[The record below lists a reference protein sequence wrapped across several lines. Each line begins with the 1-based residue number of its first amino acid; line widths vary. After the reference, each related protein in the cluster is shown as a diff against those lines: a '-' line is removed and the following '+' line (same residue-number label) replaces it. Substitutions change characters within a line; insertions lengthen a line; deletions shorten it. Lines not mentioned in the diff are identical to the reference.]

1 MLFIFISP
9 LTWTCR
15 VCNKKKTIKLIS
27 TFTYSQDIINI
38 VISFFARDGTNRANF
53 FIITSHL
60 SPSRHVNSL
69 SRPQLKFQHRTER
82 ERVTNKINLNFFS
95 IIFTQ
100 KKLFC
105 WNKIFLHAVP
115 VIVATTKKNYD
126 SICKFFSFFRRCDW
140 GQKLLKNF
148 SFLAVKVFFSLPS
161 SVIFL
166 NGKNWIKLWASS
178 LFLLHNW

>member
-100 KKLFC
+100 KSSFVEIKYFCMLFRLSLRQQK
-105 WNKIFLHAVP
+105 KITILFANFSPSFVG
-115 VIVATTKKNYD
+115 VTEGKNYWKTFLF
-126 SICKFFSFFRRCDW
+126 SLSKFFFRFHPAWFF
-140 GQKLLKNF
+140 
-148 SFLAVKVFFSLPS
+148 
-161 SVIFL
+161 
-166 NGKNWIKLWASS
+166 
-178 LFLLHNW
+178 